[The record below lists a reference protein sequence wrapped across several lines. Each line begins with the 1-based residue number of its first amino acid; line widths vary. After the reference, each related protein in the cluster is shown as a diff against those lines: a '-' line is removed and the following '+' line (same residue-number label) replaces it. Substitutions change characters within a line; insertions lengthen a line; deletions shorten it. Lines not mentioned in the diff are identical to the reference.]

1 MGESANR
8 ALMFGVGIFVT
19 VIIIS
24 GIMFIF
30 SQMKG
35 VYKQVNSTDTSITAR
50 FGKYAS
56 YDNTEVTG
64 LDVINCANKYY
75 KENLVVVEYNGFSVN
90 DENGINYL
98 NDQYNNGILKYEDK
112 SSIFYLKKLRNH
124 VTSFHCPR
132 MESRTLSKQSSY
144 LTAQRRSFSVIRSN
158 ISSDIDK
165 NSSLVVIGCI
175 LSDIA
180 TVPQG
185 DTSNVLL
192 TKGFNH
198 C

>member
-56 YDNTEVTG
+56 YDN
-64 LDVINCANKYY
+64 K
-75 KENLVVVEYNGFSVN
+75 
-90 DENGINYL
+90 
-98 NDQYNNGILKYEDK
+98 
-112 SSIFYLKKLRNH
+112 
-124 VTSFHCPR
+124 
-132 MESRTLSKQSSY
+132 
-144 LTAQRRSFSVIRSN
+144 
-158 ISSDIDK
+158 
-165 NSSLVVIGCI
+165 IGRASCRER
-175 LSDIA
+175 
-180 TVPQG
+180 V
-185 DTSNVLL
+185 
-192 TKGFNH
+192 
-198 C
+198 